1 MTLQAIGLLS
11 PGDMDHVVGQ
21 LLLKKGIPVFT
32 CLKDRSERT
41 RGLAIKAG

>member
-21 LLLKKGIPVFT
+21 LFLKKGDT
-32 CLKDRSERT
+32 CIYLPK
-41 RGLAIKAG
+41 G